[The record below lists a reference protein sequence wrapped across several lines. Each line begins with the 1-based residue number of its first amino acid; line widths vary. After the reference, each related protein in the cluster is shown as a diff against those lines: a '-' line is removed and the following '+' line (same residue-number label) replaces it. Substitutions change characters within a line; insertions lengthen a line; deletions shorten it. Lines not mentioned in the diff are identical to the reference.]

1 MILIHLSQKVKGIL
15 YSLISSIQFENNISR
30 MNKFFRFNDLYTE
43 AEKFYE
49 IKAYLTCLAYLNEA
63 LSFGIP
69 LPKNRLSEA
78 FGFRGLIKMQ
88 LSQYLASIIDFNK
101 AIELNP
107 ENGSIYYYRYLAH
120 SVLSQYEE
128 AIEDCKKLIALE
140 PDNESHQ
147 KDLNSLEEIFR
158 LNQRFKNLKE

>member
-1 MILIHLSQKVKGIL
+1 MSQKAKAISYL
-15 YSLISSIQFENNISR
+15 LISSIQFENNISTV
-30 MNKFFRFNDLYTE
+30 NKFFRFNDLYTE

-69 LPKNRLSEA
+69 LPNNRLSEA
-78 FGFRGLIKMQ
+78 FEFRGLIKMQ